1 METGKLEEIRY
12 LPSLLF
18 PSIAAIV
25 NCPFPFASR
34 PRRETLHGGDVAQW
48 QPLLTTGE
56 PSTRDLKVNWSRS
69 SGHFFFFFLS
79 FLSLWVSCIHHVIA
93 WTRDRICSRHAPAIK
108 FHLIL
113 FLSSLKK
120 KTKNAFFGS

>member
-1 METGKLEEIRY
+1 MGLAVASIKVIIMETGKLEEIRY

-18 PSIAAIV
+18 SSIAAIV

-56 PSTRDLKVNWSRS
+56 PSTRDLKVNLVALERPLLSLS
-69 SGHFFFFFLS
+69 FFLFFRS
-79 FLSLWVSCIHHVIA
+79 GCLVFITSLLGRGIA
-93 WTRDRICSRHAPAIK
+93 FALATLRPSNSI
-108 FHLIL
+108 
-113 FLSSLKK
+113 
-120 KTKNAFFGS
+120 